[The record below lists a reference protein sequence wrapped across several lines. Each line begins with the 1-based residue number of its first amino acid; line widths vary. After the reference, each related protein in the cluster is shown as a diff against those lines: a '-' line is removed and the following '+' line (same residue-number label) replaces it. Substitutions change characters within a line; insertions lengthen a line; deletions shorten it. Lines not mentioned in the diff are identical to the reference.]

1 MHAKKSEN
9 KMALGAF
16 KDIVNET
23 NPRFRCQKLSRK
35 SFIFFQVNFFPAEN
49 TRVKY

>member
-23 NPRFRCQKLSRK
+23 NLRFRCQKLSRK
-35 SFIFFQVNFFPAEN
+35 SFKYIFSSQFFS
-49 TRVKY
+49 R